1 MDKSQSK
8 EEVQAKKFIDNLRK
22 MVAKKEI
29 LFYHPSIQ
37 QALEDYII
45 DNTDEE
51 ELEDYMNNL
60 IKFKL
65 LKINYEPNKI
75 SLQCDDFENRYNQLN
90 ILHQNNPN
98 IKHLAIDACNI
109 NIANMKLISNF
120 INLEE
125 LYLGSTRLHTK
136 SGFYIKKLN
145 KLTTLQIP
153 DNPHLKLVDY
163 KNITSMKTITHL
175 DLSSIPLNNAKIFKL
190 IGNMN
195 QLKVLNLD
203 DTINKDKDNYNESY
217 YTTAIKNL
225 PSLEILN
232 LSECKLTGRC
242 LNNLQTR
249 SLSELYLNK
258 NKIDDEGIINISNI
272 KSLRVLN
279 LPQNSLG
286 SRNINIK
293 PLFEMKQLK
302 VLDLSQNSLT
312 NDDIKDIDKLANTNI
327 ILYNNLIS
335 VV

>member
-8 EEVQAKKFIDNLRK
+8 KEVQAKKNIDNLRK
-22 MVAKKEI
+22 MVAEKEI

-37 QALEDYII
+37 QALEDHITH
-45 DNTDEE
+45 NTDEE

-60 IKFKL
+60 ITRKL
-65 LKINYEPNKI
+65 VKMNYTPNKI
-75 SLQCDDFENRYNQLN
+75 SLQCDDFENRYNQLKK
-90 ILHQNNPN
+90 LHDNNPN
-98 IKHLAIDACNI
+98 IKHLTIDACNI
-109 NIANMKLISNF
+109 NIVNMKLISNF

-125 LYLGSTRLHTK
+125 LYLGSTGLHTK

-145 KLTTLQIP
+145 KLTTLKIP

-175 DLSSIPLNNAKIFKL
+175 DLSSNPLNNAKIFKL

-195 QLKVLNLD
+195 QLKVLNLS
-203 DTINKDKDNYNESY
+203 DTINKDNYNESY
-217 YTTAIKNL
+217 YATAIKNL
-225 PSLEILN
+225 PKLKVLN
-232 LSECKLTGRC
+232 LSECKLKGSC
-242 LNNLQTR
+242 LSNLQTR

-258 NKIDDEGIINISNI
+258 NEIDYEGIIKISKI
-272 KSLRVLN
+272 ESLRVLN
-279 LPQNSLG
+279 LPQNRLG

-302 VLDLSQNSLT
+302 VLGLSQNSLT
-312 NDDIKDIDKLANTNI
+312 NDDIIDIDKLANTNI